1 MLLLDS
7 VPELRERS
15 SKTKLL
21 NPDRHPEYLPPSVT
35 LKCLDFL
42 ASFIDSALVN
52 LSFHAHITAHVR
64 TDLLLYVSVT
74 VF

>member
-7 VPELRERS
+7 VPELREQN

-21 NPDRHPEYLPPSVT
+21 STLNSDRHPERPSPSVDV
-35 LKCLDFL
+35 LD
-42 ASFIDSALVN
+42 SFIDSSLVHLPFN
-52 LSFHAHITAHVR
+52 TDITAHIH
-64 TDLLLYVSVT
+64 TDLLLHASVT